1 MTKTV
6 TGDFAT
12 EDAMKNAMDDL
23 VSTGIPREK
32 VFLDTERMQ
41 LKVIIPAATEP
52 EVNEI
57 LKRHEPTRLH

>member
-32 VFLDTERMQ
+32 VFMDTEHMQ
-41 LKVIIPAATEP
+41 LKVIIPAATES

-57 LKRHEPTRLH
+57 LKRHQPTRLH

>member
-12 EDAMKNAMDDL
+12 EDGMRNAMDDL
-23 VSTGIPREK
+23 VSTGLPRES
-32 VFLDTERMQ
+32 VFMDASLMQ

-52 EVNEI
+52 EVIEI
-57 LKRHEPTRLH
+57 LKRHGPTKLH

>member
-32 VFLDTERMQ
+32 VFMDTENMQ

-52 EVNEI
+52 EVIEI

>member
-12 EDAMKNAMDDL
+12 KDAMKNAMDDL

-32 VFLDTERMQ
+32 VFMDTDKMQ
-41 LKVIIPAATEP
+41 LKVIIPAATES

-57 LKRHEPTRLH
+57 LKRHQPTRVH

>member
-57 LKRHEPTRLH
+57 LKRHQPTRVH

>member
-23 VSTGIPREK
+23 VSTGIPREN
-32 VFLDTERMQ
+32 VFMDTEHKQ

-52 EVNEI
+52 EVTEI
-57 LKRHEPTRLH
+57 LKRHQPTRMH

>member
-6 TGDFAT
+6 TGDFAS
-12 EDAMKNAMDDL
+12 EGAMKNAMDDL
-23 VSTGIPREK
+23 VSTGIPRES
-32 VFLDTERMQ
+32 VFMDTSLMQ

-57 LKRHEPTRLH
+57 LKRHKPTKVH